1 MLICH
6 AAGVARNGQRLCSK
20 LLSSKGGR
28 RVLRRIFNPQSDGE
42 QFLLGGLPL
51 AFLITPLEWKHQSSD
66 GNCDANLWEKP
77 FPLNTEALLLF
88 FFSRVCSSSLLSSPL
103 SFVSTLV
110 TETADLAYSMGEI
123 RFGERV
129 SLSLSFSG
137 LLEFGD
143 PSFFKREV
151 CIYIYIY
158 TRFPTLVPDDGQPCS
173 GRKVINGEDEAWP

>member
-129 SLSLSFSG
+129 SLSLFLWSLRVWRPF
-137 LLEFGD
+137 LLQEG
-143 PSFFKREV
+143 SM
-151 CIYIYIY
+151 YIYIY
-158 TRFPTLVPDDGQPCS
+158 EISNPGSR
-173 GRKVINGEDEAWP
+173 

>member
-77 FPLNTEALLLF
+77 FPLN
-88 FFSRVCSSSLLSSPL
+88 SPPL
-103 SFVSTLV
+103 
-110 TETADLAYSMGEI
+110 
-123 RFGERV
+123 
-129 SLSLSFSG
+129 LSLSS
-137 LLEFGD
+137 LEFALRL
-143 PSFFKREV
+143 FFRLLFLLSPHSSRRRPILHIRWGRLDSVKGFLSLFYWSLRVWRPFLLQEGSM
-151 CIYIYIY
+151 YIYIY
-158 TRFPTLVPDDGQPCS
+158 EISNPGSR
-173 GRKVINGEDEAWP
+173 